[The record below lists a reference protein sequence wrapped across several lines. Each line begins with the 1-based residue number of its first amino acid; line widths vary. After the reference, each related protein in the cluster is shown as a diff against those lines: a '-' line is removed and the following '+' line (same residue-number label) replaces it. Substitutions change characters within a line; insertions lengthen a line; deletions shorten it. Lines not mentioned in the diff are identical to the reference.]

1 MKIRLPSG
9 GIWGR
14 HLLIGVVVFTAM
26 TLLLAAISDEV
37 VKGQPLTVIDA
48 QLSSWL
54 DKNRTSSLV
63 IFFKLVTLLG
73 STFVATLLSCVVG
86 IYLLMRG
93 QRYWFTTF
101 VLSVVG
107 GVVLNRQL
115 KIVFQR
121 TRPQFDDPIMTFTG
135 YSFPSG
141 HTITATVLYGC
152 LAALIVAHTRNQAV
166 RASVIVAA
174 GIVIALVGFSRIYL
188 GAHFLSDVL
197 AAMAEGFAWL
207 SLSFTLVYSL
217 WRRKQGKTV
226 NGES

>member
-1 MKIRLPSG
+1 MKIRLPTG

-14 HLLIGVVVFTAM
+14 HLVIGVLVFAAM
-26 TLLLAAISDEV
+26 TFFLAALADEV
-37 VKGQPLTVIDA
+37 MKGQPLTAIDA

-54 DKNRTSSLV
+54 ETNRTSSLV
-63 IFFKLVTLLG
+63 TFFKLVTLLG
-73 STFVATLLSCVVG
+73 STAIATIISCVVG

-107 GVVLNRQL
+107 GAVLNRLL
-115 KIVFQR
+115 KSVFQR
-121 TRPQFDDPIMTFTG
+121 TRPQLDDPIMTFTG

-152 LAALIVAHTRNQAV
+152 LAALIVAHTRNQSL
-166 RASVIVAA
+166 RITVIGAA
-174 GIVIALVGFSRIYL
+174 GVVIALVGFSRIYL

-197 AAMAEGFAWL
+197 AAMAEGLAWL

-217 WRRKQGKTV
+217 WRHKTV
-226 NGES
+226 NREW

>member
-14 HLLIGVVVFTAM
+14 HLVIGVVVFAAM
-26 TLLLAAISDEV
+26 TLLLAAIADEV
-37 VKGQPLTVIDA
+37 LKGEPLTLIDA
-48 QLSSWL
+48 KLSSWL
-54 DKNRTSSLV
+54 EANRTSSLV
-63 IFFKLVTLLG
+63 TFFKLVTLLG
-73 STFVATLLSCVVG
+73 STFVATLLSCLVG
-86 IYLLMRG
+86 IYLLIRG

-107 GVVLNRQL
+107 GVVLNRFL
-115 KIVFQR
+115 KSVFQR

-152 LAALIVAHTRNQAV
+152 LAALIVAHTRNQSLRIA
-166 RASVIVAA
+166 ITGAA
-174 GIVIALVGFSRIYL
+174 GIFIALVGFSRIYL

-197 AAMAEGFAWL
+197 AAMAEGLAWL

-217 WRRKQGKTV
+217 WRHKTV
-226 NGES
+226 NGKS

>member
-1 MKIRLPSG
+1 MNIRLPSG
-9 GIWGR
+9 GIWGG
-14 HLLIGVVVFTAM
+14 HLLVGVVVFAAM
-26 TLLLAAISDEV
+26 TFLLAAISDEV
-37 VKGQPLTVIDA
+37 MKGQPLTTIDA

-63 IFFKLVTLLG
+63 LVFKLITLLG
-73 STFVATLLSCVVG
+73 STLVATLLSCAVG
-86 IYLLMRG
+86 IYLLIRG

-107 GVVLNRQL
+107 GVVLNRLL
-115 KIVFQR
+115 KSFFQR
-121 TRPQFDDPIMTFTG
+121 TRPRFDDPITTFTG

-152 LAALIVAHTRNQAV
+152 LAALIVAHTRNHAV
-166 RASVIVAA
+166 RVSVIVTA

-217 WRRKQGKTV
+217 WRHKQGKTA
-226 NGES
+226 ND